1 MRPSI
6 LLLLLLTLPACGG
19 FNLWNGKKDSE
30 REIASMTM
38 NHLLSEETQNFSIDI
53 DDKLQSLHS
62 YYLIGQKNLAEFDKT
77 IAENDLEDLY
87 ESRPYLSLLAVQTQT
102 DEIENELFDLVD
114 SSTFEHAAKVTI
126 LKEKIKAFAEKS
138 NLAHASM
145 ENISERLDL
154 NVAPVDSKIDDKE
167 IEAAIVEA
175 EALKEFQIYQKN
187 IEHLSHMMEIK
198 VRSEVKQWKASMG
211 EAGNL
216 TGQEFPAKVWA
227 LTFDNGPGQKTTPK
241 VLANLKDKNLQ
252 ATFFEMARAVKKH
265 PETGKLL
272 RDAGMEIGSHSY
284 SHKEL
289 TKVGGITLQKEITLA
304 TDTIE
309 KSLKI
314 DVQFFRLP
322 FGSGVGTP
330 SVREV
335 IAKNNLIH
343 VFWNVDSLDWM
354 AQHPDKI
361 IERVKKLM
369 KKTPRDAGVI
379 VFHDIHMRGVTA
391 SSEIMDHLK
400 DDGRR
405 TCTLGRIVKEMNEGS
420 TTVCSKN

>member
-6 LLLLLLTLPACGG
+6 LLLLILTLPACGG
-19 FNLWNGKKDSE
+19 FDLWKAKNDSE
-30 REIASMTM
+30 REIASLTM
-38 NHLLSEETQNFSIDI
+38 NHLLVEETQNFSNEI
-53 DDKLQSLHS
+53 DDKLHSLHS
-62 YYLIGQKNLAEFDKT
+62 YYLIGQKNLADFDQG
-77 IAENDLEDLY
+77 IAENDLEELY
-87 ESRPYLSLLAVQTQT
+87 EGRSYLNLLAVRTQT
-102 DEIENELFDLVD
+102 DEIENELFDLVE
-114 SSTFEHAAKVTI
+114 SSTAAHAAKVKI
-126 LKEKIKAFAEKS
+126 LKDKIQAFADRS
-138 NLAHASM
+138 ALAHASM
-145 ENISERLDL
+145 ENLAERLE
-154 NVAPVDSKIDDKE
+154 IDIKHTQEGISQKD
-167 IEAAIVEA
+167 IEASLTEA
-175 EALKEFQIYQKN
+175 EGLKDFQIFQKN

-198 VRSEVKQWKASMG
+198 VRSDVKKWKASAG

-227 LTFDNGPGQKTTPK
+227 LTFDNGPGLHTTPK
-241 VLANLKDKNLQ
+241 VLHHLKSKNLK
-252 ATFFEMARAVKKH
+252 ATFFEIALKVKKH
-265 PETGKLL
+265 PETSKLL

-309 KSLKI
+309 KNLKI

-322 FGSGVGTP
+322 FGSGINTP
-330 SVREV
+330 SVRET
-335 IAKNNLIH
+335 IARNNLIH

-361 IERVKKLM
+361 VERVKKLM
-369 KKTPRDAGVI
+369 RKTPRDAGVI
-379 VFHDIHMRGVTA
+379 VFHDVHMRGVTA

-400 DDGRR
+400 NDGRR